1 MTASEEATIGRQRR
15 RMRSGEDVVAGAVDV
30 LSLADCETTPQ
41 HKYDARTPLGQ
52 CLNSCVGEKL
62 PASMLVRPSLV
73 GTHGKGGVEQQHTL
87 VGPSSEVAAGEW
99 NIGA

>member
-41 HKYDARTPLGQ
+41 HKYNAGTSLGQ